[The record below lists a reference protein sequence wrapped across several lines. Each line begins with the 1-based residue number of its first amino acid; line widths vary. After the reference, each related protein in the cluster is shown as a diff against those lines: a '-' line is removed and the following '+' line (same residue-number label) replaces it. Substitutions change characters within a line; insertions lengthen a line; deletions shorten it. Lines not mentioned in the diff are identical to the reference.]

1 MLLRLHYLT
10 LEKQLT
16 TTKKRISNKKTVV
29 MTKEQ
34 TNKVTELLLEAG
46 VFFANTDGYF
56 GLDEKEVIKQC
67 VAEVRK
73 TNDISD
79 DFISVDDLSV
89 VTFDELVEQ
98 MNDVLNFVRG
108 NDDAKKEII
117 MVVEKFIET
126 VIKADGKI
134 SPEEAKEF
142 QRWKNIFNS

>member
-1 MLLRLHYLT
+1 
-10 LEKQLT
+10 
-16 TTKKRISNKKTVV
+16 

-46 VFFANTDGYF
+46 VYFANTDGYF
-56 GLDEKEVIKQC
+56 GLDEKEVIRQC
-67 VAEVRK
+67 ITEVRK

-98 MNDVLNFVRG
+98 MNEVLNFVKG
-108 NDDAKKEII
+108 NNDAKKEII

>member
-1 MLLRLHYLT
+1 
-10 LEKQLT
+10 
-16 TTKKRISNKKTVV
+16 

>member
-1 MLLRLHYLT
+1 M
-10 LEKQLT
+10 KG
-16 TTKKRISNKKTVV
+16 KVV
-29 MTKEQ
+29 MTREQ

-46 VFFANTDGYF
+46 VYFANADGYF
-56 GLDEKEVIKQC
+56 GLDEKEIIKQC
-67 VAEVRK
+67 IAEVRK

>member
-1 MLLRLHYLT
+1 
-10 LEKQLT
+10 
-16 TTKKRISNKKTVV
+16 

-46 VFFANTDGYF
+46 VYFANTDGYF
-56 GLDEKEVIKQC
+56 GFDEKEVIRQC

-98 MNDVLNFVRG
+98 MNYVLNFVKG
-108 NDDAKKEII
+108 NDGAKKEII
-117 MVVEKFIET
+117 TVVENFIET

-142 QRWKNIFNS
+142 QRWKNTFNL